1 MSELTP
7 DEERTLWLVGRT
19 AVKLRVIVCWNT
31 TLAAGFGLYASIWF
45 GTAAAVAPIGVAG
58 RLSGAVVACGI
69 AYGLWVDTRRRAAR
83 RLAILTQL
91 RAYTVGDARLATTG
105 RGSRTVQP

>member
-7 DEERTLWLVGRT
+7 DEERARWLVRRT

-31 TLAAGFGLYASIWF
+31 MLATALGVYASIWF
-45 GTAAAVAPIGVAG
+45 GTAAAAAPIGVAG
-58 RLSGAVVACGI
+58 RLSGSVVACAV
-69 AYGLWVDTRRRAAR
+69 AYGVWVDTRRRAAH

-91 RAYTVGDARLATTG
+91 RAYTVRDARLATTG
-105 RGSRTVQP
+105 RGSGTVRP